1 MVGQHRHEHDSQREQ
16 QSDRSSTTRGDGDFQ
31 REQHTPHTPTTRG
44 DSDYY
49 QREQH
54 TPATREKSNDFHR
67 EQQRTHRNNNLPDNH
82 SKARRFDDE
91 AATVDKKQ
99 SGPYH
104 CSNGTQFCCDNSARE
119 CFENSPQYSD
129 SASSFPTPAVVQRLA
144 APPQGEVICQYE
156 CKKIGASLEFKNAG
170 EAMACVAKCGG
181 GFTNTTGDTQMC
193 PRVAGMGDG
202 LAPCLNGDEQGTS
215 CAFRKM
221 DTPPEPNDALFLM
234 C

>member
-54 TPATREKSNDFHR
+54 IPP
-67 EQQRTHRNNNLPDNH
+67 THRNKNLQDNH
-82 SKARRFDDE
+82 SKAQRFDDE

-104 CSNGTQFCCDNSARE
+104 CSNGTQFCCDSSARE
-119 CFENSPQYSD
+119 CFENSPQYCD
-129 SASSFPTPAVVQRLA
+129 SASSSPAPAVVQCLA
-144 APPQGEVICQYE
+144 APPQG
-156 CKKIGASLEFKNAG
+156 G
-170 EAMACVAKCGG
+170 
-181 GFTNTTGDTQMC
+181 
-193 PRVAGMGDG
+193 
-202 LAPCLNGDEQGTS
+202 
-215 CAFRKM
+215 
-221 DTPPEPNDALFLM
+221 
-234 C
+234 